1 MKLPAKY
8 IKNKNSI
15 SINEPYNSQIKK
27 KLPYIFKQSS
37 FIKKVKKWSIKYMGI
52 YEPSKKK
59 QEAIQNITHY
69 VSTVPSIIENL

>member
-15 SINEPYNSQIKK
+15 SINEPYNSQKK
-27 KLPYIFKQSS
+27 HTPIYFQTKLVY
-37 FIKKVKKWSIKYMGI
+37 KKSKNMVNQVHGHLRAF
-52 YEPSKKK
+52 KKK

-69 VSTVPSIIENL
+69 VSTLPSISANL